1 MAFFALFFRLNQAG
15 NLAKKPGCGKRHKQ
29 YFRNYPGHQKRS
41 SQATRAQ
48 LCFAAYIL
56 SNPQNNKQKGLV
68 YHIVSTRIPSK
79 CLFQAHKTKLA
90 ELNQTAISAG
100 LGRVFDS
107 ILNNFSGGSITK
119 INPTNISQPDEVEQ
133 DIR

>member
-1 MAFFALFFRLNQAG
+1 
-15 NLAKKPGCGKRHKQ
+15 
-29 YFRNYPGHQKRS
+29 
-41 SQATRAQ
+41 
-48 LCFAAYIL
+48 
-56 SNPQNNKQKGLV
+56 
-68 YHIVSTRIPSK
+68 
-79 CLFQAHKTKLA
+79 LFQAHKTKLA
-90 ELNQTAISAG
+90 GLNQTAISAG